1 MAVEKERGKL
11 NAELAAEKE
20 RGAVEKER
28 GKLNAEL
35 EKERGKL
42 NAELEKERGKFS
54 LALEQQN
61 SKILKARIVADLN
74 SHSIR
79 SVLGDYSI

>member
-1 MAVEKERGKL
+1 MQLALAV
-11 NAELAAEKE
+11 
-20 RGAVEKER
+20 
-28 GKLNAEL
+28 

-54 LALEQQN
+54 LGLEQQN